1 MGRFVVLASFR
12 QPIRLHTQG
21 WAPYP
26 SDRVTVWCEAHGPA
40 RVRSNL
46 AAVRSIDRLDSV
58 ERLPLRTSL
67 WEGDGCK
74 VNFWEFSREQ
84 QHMPAIHSPWLCRF
98 GFCVLKQKYRTLH
111 PGGNKQANVQYYGV
125 KKAIV
130 NFFGRLCAS
139 FNYKLIIARVFCLAK
154 SRQGQF

>member
-46 AAVRSIDRLDSV
+46 AAVTHKGRYRGSIDRLDSV

-67 WEGDGCK
+67 WEGDGCR
-74 VNFWEFSREQ
+74 VNFGDF
-84 QHMPAIHSPWLCRF
+84 HAISNTCRRSIPLAARF
-98 GFCVLKQKYRTLH
+98 GFCVFKQKYRTLH
-111 PGGNKQANVQYYGV
+111 PGGNKQANVQYYSV
-125 KKAIV
+125 KNKLSLTFLDAFASHSIV
-130 NFFGRLCAS
+130 
-139 FNYKLIIARVFCLAK
+139 Y
-154 SRQGQF
+154 

>member
-26 SDRVTVWCEAHGPA
+26 SDRMTVWCEAHGPA

-58 ERLPLRTSL
+58 ERFPLHTSL
-67 WEGDGCK
+67 WEVLGAGQLLGIFTQSATPAGDSFPL
-74 VNFWEFSREQ
+74 VV
-84 QHMPAIHSPWLCRF
+84 PIRF
-98 GFCVLKQKYRTLH
+98 LRIKQKYRTLH
-111 PGGNKQANVQYYGV
+111 PGGNKQANVQYYIQKNKLSLIFLDAFASHPV
-125 KKAIV
+125 V
-130 NFFGRLCAS
+130 N
-139 FNYKLIIARVFCLAK
+139 
-154 SRQGQF
+154 

>member
-40 RVRSNL
+40 RIRSNL
-46 AAVRSIDRLDSV
+46 AAVTHKGRYRGSIDRLDSV

-74 VNFWEFSREQ
+74 VNFWEFSRDQ
-84 QHMPAIHSPWLCRF
+84 QHLPAIHSPWLCRF

-111 PGGNKQANVQYYGV
+111 PGGNKQANVQYYSV
-125 KKAIV
+125 KNKLSLTFLDAFASHSIV
-130 NFFGRLCAS
+130 
-139 FNYKLIIARVFCLAK
+139 Y
-154 SRQGQF
+154 

>member
-67 WEGDGCK
+67 WEGGRCK
-74 VNFWEFSREQ
+74 VNSWGFSREQ

-111 PGGNKQANVQYYGV
+111 PGGNKQANVQYYSV
-125 KKAIV
+125 KNKLSLTFLDAFASHSIV
-130 NFFGRLCAS
+130 NSL
-139 FNYKLIIARVFCLAK
+139 
-154 SRQGQF
+154 

>member
-46 AAVRSIDRLDSV
+46 AAVTHKGRYRGSIDRLDSV

-74 VNFWEFSREQ
+74 VNFWGFSRDQ
-84 QHMPAIHSPWLCRF
+84 QHLPAIHSPWLCRF
-98 GFCVLKQKYRTLH
+98 GFCVLKQKYQTLH
-111 PGGNKQANVQYYGV
+111 PGGNKQANVQYYGI
-125 KKAIV
+125 KTSY
-130 NFFGRLCAS
+130 R
-139 FNYKLIIARVFCLAK
+139 
-154 SRQGQF
+154 

>member
-21 WAPYP
+21 RAPYP

-46 AAVRSIDRLDSV
+46 AAVTHKGRYRGSIDRLDSV

-74 VNFWEFSREQ
+74 VNFWEFSRDQ
-84 QHMPAIHSPWLCRF
+84 QHLPAIHSPWLCRF

-125 KKAIV
+125 KNKLSLTFLDAFASHSIV
-130 NFFGRLCAS
+130 T
-139 FNYKLIIARVFCLAK
+139 
-154 SRQGQF
+154 

>member
-46 AAVRSIDRLDSV
+46 AAVTHKGRYRGSIDRLDSV

-74 VNFWEFSREQ
+74 VNFWEFSRDQ
-84 QHMPAIHSPWLCRF
+84 QHLPAIHSPWLCRF

-111 PGGNKQANVQYYGV
+111 PGGNKQANVQYSNCTLR
-125 KKAIV
+125 K
-130 NFFGRLCAS
+130 CA
-139 FNYKLIIARVFCLAK
+139 
-154 SRQGQF
+154 

>member
-1 MGRFVVLASFR
+1 MGHFVVTASFR

-21 WAPYP
+21 RAPYP

-74 VNFWEFSREQ
+74 VNFWGFSREQ

-125 KKAIV
+125 KKSYRLIFLDAI
-130 NFFGRLCAS
+130 AS
-139 FNYKLIIARVFCLAK
+139 HSIVI
-154 SRQGQF
+154 

>member
-1 MGRFVVLASFR
+1 MYLPRSDSRFGCTPR
-12 QPIRLHTQG
+12 DGP
-21 WAPYP
+21 PYLV
-26 SDRVTVWCEAHGPA
+26 DRVTVWCEAHGPA

-46 AAVRSIDRLDSV
+46 AAVTHKGRYRGSIDRLDSV

-74 VNFWEFSREQ
+74 VNFWGFSREQ

-111 PGGNKQANVQYYGV
+111 PGGNKQANVQYYSV
-125 KKAIV
+125 KNKLSLTFLDAFASHSIV
-130 NFFGRLCAS
+130 NSL
-139 FNYKLIIARVFCLAK
+139 
-154 SRQGQF
+154 